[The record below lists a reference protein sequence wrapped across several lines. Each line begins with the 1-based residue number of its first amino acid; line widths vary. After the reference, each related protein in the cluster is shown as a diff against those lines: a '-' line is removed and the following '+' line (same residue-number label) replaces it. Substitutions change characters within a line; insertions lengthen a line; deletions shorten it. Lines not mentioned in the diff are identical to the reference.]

1 MESNNLKKT
10 KKRNIRTSNLI
21 GNKTPPSYSICNRP
35 SHQRSAFLQKKKEN
49 SRMSDLHKWKELWSF
64 WWKRNQN
71 NKINPKLTYKKRRLW
86 SNKTETTYK
95 KKRIWTQLTKKKKI
109 WIDLKKEK
117 NPKPSYKKERTP
129 KLIYKKEKRNWIFSQ
144 KKICW
149 PMK

>member
-1 MESNNLKKT
+1 LESNN
-10 KKRNIRTSNLI
+10 KKRNIRMSSLI

-49 SRMSDLHKWKELWSF
+49 SRMSDLHKWKELWSI

-95 KKRIWTQLTKKKKI
+95 KKRIEPNLKKKKKENLNWPKKRKILNHPTKRKGLPNWSTKKKK
-109 WIDLKKEK
+109 E
-117 NPKPSYKKERTP
+117 
-129 KLIYKKEKRNWIFSQ
+129 NWIFSQ
-144 KKICW
+144 KKTCW